1 MGKKKEKQPED
12 KEQTFVTDTYM
23 EEEGGFMNLGEP
35 LGKVEISN
43 EVVVTI
49 ASIAAS
55 KVQGVHS
62 TGGKSFFGKKDLERG
77 ISASVEENRTAF
89 IDVEVKID
97 YGKNIYDTVQKLQKN
112 IKDAVEQMTGLEVE
126 RVNVTVKS
134 VIVPES
140 VEFPPVEPEEDK

>member
-1 MGKKKEKQPED
+1 MGKKKSKKEEEKED
-12 KEQTFVTDTYM
+12 SVDSKPYI
-23 EEEGGFMNLGEP
+23 EEEGGYMNLGEP

-55 KVQGVHS
+55 KVEGVHS

-77 ISASVEENRTAF
+77 IAASVEEDRTAA
-89 IDVEVKID
+89 INIEVKID
-97 YGKNIYDTVQKLQKN
+97 YGKNIYDTVQKLQRN

-134 VIVPES
+134 VLVPENID
-140 VEFPPVEPEEDK
+140 FPPVETEEQ